1 MSVRVRFAPSPTGS
15 PHVGNIRTAIY
26 NWLFARKTG
35 GQFIARLEDTDRD
48 PERYRPESI
57 REIEE
62 SLRFLGIEPDEW
74 WVTGGPAGPYV
85 QSERLELYR
94 KAADELIAAGK
105 AYRCYCTPE
114 RLAELRSRQQQQ
126 GIPSG
131 YDRRCRYLTEEDR
144 ARYEAEGAPYTV
156 RLAVPREGK
165 TTYRDV
171 VYGEISVEN
180 KLIDDQVLLKS
191 NGWPTYHLGVVVDD
205 HAMGITHVIRGE
217 DWQPSTPKHILLY
230 QALGW
235 EQPVWVHVPL
245 ILGTDRKKLSK
256 RHGTTQFT
264 DFIREG
270 YLPEAMFNFLVLLG
284 WSAGEENRE
293 LFTVAEIL
301 ERFSLDGI
309 TRHPAVFDYD
319 KLRWMNGEYIRSSR
333 PERIVK
339 LCLPYLVQAGLIDDP
354 PSEEQQVYA
363 AAVIPLVID
372 RLHVLSDVVELTEF
386 FFREPQEPEEKGRKK
401 WLSGPEAEERLDR
414 SLEAFAHL
422 KGPLTVETAE
432 ETVNSIAEEMQ
443 SERAPIIHTLRVAT
457 TGRTV
462 GPGLFELLSVLGKER
477 VLARLHRAKAWL
489 IS

>member
-35 GQFIARLEDTDRD
+35 GKFIARLEDTDRD
-48 PERYRPESI
+48 PDRYRPESI

-94 KAADELIAAGK
+94 KAAHELIAAGK

-114 RLAELRSRQQQQ
+114 RLAELRARQQQQ
-126 GIPSG
+126 GVPSG

-230 QALGW
+230 QAFGW
-235 EQPVWVHVPL
+235 EQPIWVHVPL

-309 TRHPAVFDYD
+309 SHHPAVFDYD
-319 KLRWMNGEYIRSSR
+319 KLRWMNGEYIRSS
-333 PERIVK
+333 PPGRIVR

-354 PSEEQQVYA
+354 PTQGQQAYA
-363 AAVIPLVID
+363 AEVIPLVID
-372 RLHVLSDVVELTEF
+372 RLRVLSDVVELTEF

-414 SLEAFAHL
+414 SLAAFTRL
-422 KGPLTVETAE
+422 NGRLTVETAE

-477 VLARLHRAKAWL
+477 VLARLHRAKTWL
-489 IS
+489 IT